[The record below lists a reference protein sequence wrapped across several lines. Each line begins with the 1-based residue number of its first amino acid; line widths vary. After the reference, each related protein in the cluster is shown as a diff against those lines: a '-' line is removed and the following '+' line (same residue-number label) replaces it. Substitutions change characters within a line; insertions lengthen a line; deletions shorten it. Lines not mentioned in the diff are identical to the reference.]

1 MRSLQ
6 QKIEMDDGD
15 VLQDIVESRRDD
27 GSDCTNIFGEKQ
39 KFVMSLKIG
48 NSYKVCWTI
57 ELSGSLHERASHTQ
71 GPLRTGDTSWEL
83 YFKVLGNTL
92 HRGSMFIL

>member
-1 MRSLQ
+1 MRSLR
-6 QKIEMDDGD
+6 QKIEMDDRA
-15 VLQDIVESRRDD
+15 VLQDIVESGRDD
-27 GSDCTNIFGEKQ
+27 GSDCTNTFGEKQ
-39 KFVMSLKIG
+39 KFVMSLKTG

-57 ELSGSLHERASHTQ
+57 ELYGSLHERASHIQ
-71 GPLRTGDTSWEL
+71 GPLRKGDTSCEL